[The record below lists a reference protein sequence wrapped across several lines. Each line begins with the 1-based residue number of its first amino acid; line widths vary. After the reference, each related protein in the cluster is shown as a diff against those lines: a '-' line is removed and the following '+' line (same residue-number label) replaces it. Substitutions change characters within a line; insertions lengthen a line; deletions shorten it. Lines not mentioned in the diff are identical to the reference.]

1 MDLRRVGHPP
11 QYVFSRIDE
20 LKAKVAARGV
30 DVIDFARAHDMVVVC
45 GRAYGDTTFDGYR
58 APSTLQVPGASD
70 VAVELVSLS
79 PPRREDQVGWELAL
93 PVHLRRGSSTRP
105 EATPDLPGR
114 TPACGSACTDRLSE
128 LAGELDAPPIA
139 LELVMDEARP
149 VHRLEGDVDRLA
161 VVGEAL
167 CETAQAVAVRRR
179 GGDGDA
185 LALLIEQT
193 DVHAFP

>member
-45 GRAYGDTTFDGYR
+45 GLAYGDITFDGYR

-79 PPRREDQVGWELAL
+79 KRRNMAGCRLGFVAGNAEVVAGPLGHVQIRRRQGLDEPGRVARARVDDQV
-93 PVHLRRGSSTRP
+93 
-105 EATPDLPGR
+105 D
-114 TPACGSACTDRLSE
+114 
-128 LAGELDAPPIA
+128 
-139 LELVMDEARP
+139 
-149 VHRLEGDVDRLA
+149 
-161 VVGEAL
+161 VVGRARLTLEAGH
-167 CETAQAVAVRRR
+167 ERDGEHVRHAGLVERC
-179 GGDGDA
+179 DDA
-185 LALLIEQT
+185 
-193 DVHAFP
+193 F